1 MIPVEFA
8 PSQKGCADESGPH
21 VRDSLVVLHWR
32 YPENDMFAVFQSGGK
47 QHRVSEGDVVKL
59 ELLTAE
65 AGAEVVFDKVLLV
78 ADGDDVNVGA
88 PYVESGKVT
97 AEVVRTDRAKKV
109 RIIKFKRRKDFLR
122 RQGHRQ
128 WFTEVKIT
136 GISA

>member
-1 MIPVEFA
+1 
-8 PSQKGCADESGPH
+8 
-21 VRDSLVVLHWR
+21 
-32 YPENDMFAVFQSGGK
+32 MFAVFQSGGK
-47 QHRVSEGDVVKL
+47 QHRVREGDVVKL

-65 AGAEVVFDKVLLV
+65 PGEEVVFDKVLLV
-78 ADGDDVNVGA
+78 ANGDDVNVGA

-97 AEVVRTDRAKKV
+97 GEVVRSDRAKKV
-109 RIIKFKRRKDFLR
+109 KVIKFKRRKDFLR